1 MDAAAIEQ
9 ARARLA
15 LITGVAR
22 VMIDSGTGDV
32 ALICIQPIQRPHVE
46 EEARAI
52 LDEAAGEPTTNV
64 IEITYRAEHRERAR
78 VRFGELR
85 RQATGGN
92 VRVEVDLE
100 WGDDI
105 FSGTATG
112 ELGGAVELRTAAQ
125 ATISALGTIVS
136 ELDLRLAGVKQVK
149 SFDAELVVVS
159 LYVAEDPARKFV
171 GAVVTGNDPLRSA
184 VVAVLSALNR
194 LMGNYLNRP

>member
-1 MDAAAIEQ
+1 MDPKAIEQ

-15 LITGVAR
+15 QIEGVAS
-22 VMIDSGTGDV
+22 VVVDSATGDV

-52 LDEAAGEPTTNV
+52 LDDIAGEPTAYT

-85 RQATGGN
+85 RHAAGGN
-92 VRVEVDLE
+92 VRVDVDLE
-100 WGDDI
+100 WGDES
-105 FSGTATG
+105 FTGTATG
-112 ELGGAVELRTAAQ
+112 ELGSAVELRTAAQ
-125 ATISALGTIVS
+125 ATVAAIAAIVG

-149 SFDAELVVVS
+149 SFDAELIVVS
-159 LYVAEDPARKFV
+159 LYAAEDPARKFV
-171 GAVVTGNDPLRSA
+171 GAVVMGADPLRSA

>member
-1 MDAAAIEQ
+1 MDPKDNEQ
-9 ARARLA
+9 ARHRLA
-15 LITGVAR
+15 QITGVAS
-22 VMIDSGTGDV
+22 VVIDSTTGDV
-32 ALICIQPIQRPHVE
+32 ALICLQPIQRPHVE

-52 LDEAAGEPTTNV
+52 LDEIAGKPSTQT

-85 RQATGGN
+85 RQAVGSN

-100 WGDDI
+100 WGDET
-105 FSGTATG
+105 FHGTATG

-125 ATISALGTIVS
+125 ATLGAIGSIVG
-136 ELDLRLAGVKQVK
+136 ELDLKLAGVKQVK
-149 SFDAELVVVS
+149 SFDAELIVVS
-159 LYVAEDPARKFV
+159 LYAAEDPARKFV
-171 GAVVTGNDPLRSA
+171 GAVVTGADPLRSA